1 MALQSLV
8 LQAAGSRWSSHAA
21 TPWPFILQGNLAS
34 NDEEQ
39 EDQVSQGT
47 ARSYSSVA
55 PLGLPAG
62 DQGIDSY
69 HSLSRCWLRCLV
81 HFLQFGFSCSNDCI
95 HVL

>member
-1 MALQSLV
+1 MQQHL
-8 LQAAGSRWSSHAA
+8 GS
-21 TPWPFILQGNLAS
+21 FILQGNLAS

-62 DQGIDSY
+62 DQGIDFTPFPVTLLACDGNVWSTSC
-69 HSLSRCWLRCLV
+69 HLASAVQIIV
-81 HFLQFGFSCSNDCI
+81 HMCCDNPIARSQG
-95 HVL
+95 